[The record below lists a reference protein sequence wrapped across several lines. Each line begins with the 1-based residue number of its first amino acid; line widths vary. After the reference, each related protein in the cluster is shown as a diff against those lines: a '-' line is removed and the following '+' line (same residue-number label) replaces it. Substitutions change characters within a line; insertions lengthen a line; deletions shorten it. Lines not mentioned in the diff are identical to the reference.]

1 MSDELNIY
9 LKKNEQ
15 QISEDNLELK
25 KTTDIDLML
34 KSDSLLKNFIR
45 IVYIYNII
53 KKILIKFK

>member
-15 QISEDNLELK
+15 TSQNNLELK
-25 KTTDIDLML
+25 KTTDTDTDTDLML

-45 IVYIYNII
+45 IV
-53 KKILIKFK
+53 